1 MPEPAPAWPLTYEV
15 CRVEDLHLANL
26 VAAGVGEVAVVVVH
40 REGAQSVGVGGR
52 VADRVQYLH
61 VADVVDVEALLQ
73 THDQPLQ
80 KPSCVDV
87 GLR

>member
-1 MPEPAPAWPLTYEV
+1 M
-15 CRVEDLHLANL
+15 
-26 VAAGVGEVAVVVVH
+26 H